1 MGAVLRNLNCILK
14 VNSDE
19 IFDVSRANRLRP
31 RNRLIFVL
39 KQKWTFPL

>member
-19 IFDVSRANRLRP
+19 IFNVSRANR
-31 RNRLIFVL
+31 
-39 KQKWTFPL
+39 

>member
-1 MGAVLRNLNCILK
+1 MGILK

-19 IFDVSRANRLRP
+19 IFDVSS
-31 RNRLIFVL
+31 RNRLIFLL